1 MKARVLGF
9 ALACLA
15 LIVFLAPQTAVW
27 AAAPTQRIA
36 EGSEAT
42 CVLDS
47 SGALHCYGYIVGSI
61 PTDTFTQIDGE
72 EKTFCGVKTDQS
84 LACWGVTNGMTN
96 IPTGAFTRVTAGATF
111 ACAMRTDG
119 RPVCWGSN
127 LVGQIVV
134 PSGTFTQVEAAY
146 QHACGLKTDG
156 SVVCWGD
163 DVGGNTSSA
172 AGPFV
177 EIRVSDMVNCGL
189 TSAGAISCWGLNT
202 FHNVVSQAGP
212 FEQMSVGV
220 AATCG
225 IKSNGDISCWG
236 NNLATSPAGPF
247 AQVGIGNAHICGL
260 RTDGSLD
267 CWGSN
272 TYGLAPRVAM
282 AAPPDGE
289 VGQSYTHNL
298 AASGGTLPYTYT
310 VVNGSLPAGVSLSA
324 GELSGTPSTA
334 GSYTFMIAVVDSSAS
349 IPLERRE
356 QYTVEINSK
365 PVLGAIGDKS
375 VSEGS
380 ALTFTVS
387 ASDPNPDQT
396 LTYTMQAGAPSGVS
410 LNSVTGAFNW
420 TPTEAQGPGDY
431 PITITVTDSGSTP
444 LSDSETFTIHVSEV
458 NSPPRIQLT
467 RFIAKNELTTLDLIP
482 TYSDDDLPANTLTF
496 SLGEG
501 APAGASIN
509 AATGEF
515 IWTPTEAQGPNS
527 YTFAFIISDGAGG
540 SYSYYPTITI
550 YEVNQAPV
558 LAGIGDKSVA
568 EGSRLTFIA
577 SATDADLPANRLS
590 FSLGVGAPAGVS
602 INASTGEFTWTPTEA
617 QGPGE
622 YEITVIVSD
631 DNLIDAK
638 SDQETIR
645 VTVAEVDQ
653 APVLAGI
660 GNQSVDEGE
669 TLAFT
674 ASAADADLPANT
686 LTFSLEDGA
695 PAGASINAGTG
706 EFTWIPTEA
715 DGPGTYDIRIR
726 VADSDGG
733 NDSETIRVTVAE
745 VNQNPVLDPIS
756 NQSGLLGQTLAFTAT
771 AVDTDLPANTLTFA
785 LEDDAPAGA
794 MINGA
799 TGEFTWMP
807 SAELAPGVYSFTV
820 SVSDGAGGSDSQ
832 TVLVSLNASLNH
844 IYLPLV
850 VK

>member
-9 ALACLA
+9 ALACLL
-15 LIVFLAPQTAVW
+15 LIVFLAPQSAVW

-36 EGSEAT
+36 VGSEAT

-47 SGALHCYGYIVGSI
+47 SGALHCYGNIVGSI
-61 PTDTFTQIDGE
+61 PTDIFTQIDGE
-72 EKTFCGVKTDQS
+72 DKTFCGVKTDQS
-84 LACWGVTNGMTN
+84 LACWGVTTGMTS
-96 IPTGAFTRVTAGATF
+96 IPTGAFTRVTAGAGF

-119 RPVCWGSN
+119 SPVCWGSN
-127 LVGQIVV
+127 LVGQTVV

-189 TSAGAISCWGLNT
+189 TSAGAISCWGLNS
-202 FHNVVSQAGP
+202 FNNVVSQAGP

-236 NNLATSPAGPF
+236 NNLSSSPAGPF
-247 AQVGIGNAHICGL
+247 AQVGIGDAHICGL

-267 CWGSN
+267 CWGNN
-272 TYGLAPRVAM
+272 TYGLAPRVTM
-282 AAPPDGE
+282 VAPPDGE

-298 AASGGTLPYTYT
+298 AASGGTMPYAYSIVDGT
-310 VVNGSLPAGVSLSA
+310 LPAGVSLSA
-324 GELSGTPSTA
+324 GELSGTPATA
-334 GSYTFMIAVVDSSAS
+334 GSYTFTIAVVDSSAS

-365 PVLGAIGDKS
+365 PVLGSIGDKN
-375 VSEGS
+375 VNEGS

-387 ASDPNPDQT
+387 ASDPNSDQT
-396 LTYTMQAGAPSGVS
+396 LTYLMTAGAPSGAS
-410 LNSVTGAFNW
+410 LNSVTGVFNW

-431 PITITVTDSGSTP
+431 PVTITVTDSGSTP
-444 LSDSETFTIHVSEV
+444 LSDSETFTIHVAEV
-458 NSPPRIQLT
+458 NSPPRLQLT
-467 RFIAKNELTTLDLIP
+467 RYLAYDELTTLDFIP
-482 TYSDDDLPANTLTF
+482 LYSDDDLPPNTLTF

-509 AATGEF
+509 PATGEF
-515 IWTPTEAQGPNS
+515 TWIPTEAQGPNS
-527 YTFAFIISDGAGG
+527 YTFAFTISDGAGG

-568 EGSRLTFIA
+568 EGSKLTFIA
-577 SATDADLPANRLS
+577 SATDADLPANRLT
-590 FSLGVGAPAGVS
+590 FSLGTGAPAGAS
-602 INASTGEFTWTPTEA
+602 INANTGEFTWTPTEA

-622 YEITVIVSD
+622 YEITIIVSD
-631 DNLIDAK
+631 DNILIAE
-638 SDQETIR
+638 SDQETIH
-645 VTVAEVDQ
+645 VTVAEVNQ
-653 APVLAGI
+653 APVLAVI

-669 TLAFT
+669 TLTFA
-674 ASAADADLPANT
+674 ASAADADLPANA

-695 PAGASINAGTG
+695 PAGAGINASTG
-706 EFTWIPTEA
+706 EFTWTPTEA
-715 DGPGTYDIRIR
+715 EGPGIYDIHIR

-733 NDSETIRVTVAE
+733 TDAETIRVTVAE
-745 VNQNPVLDPIS
+745 VNQNPVLNPIS
-756 NQSGLLGQTLAFTAT
+756 SQSGLLGQALAFTAT
-771 AVDTDLPANTLTFA
+771 AVDADLPANTLVFS

-794 MINGA
+794 MINA
-799 TGEFTWMP
+799 DTGEFTWTP
-807 SAELAPGVYSFTV
+807 SAEQTPGVYSFTV
-820 SVSDGAGGSDSQ
+820 TVRDGAGGSASQ
-832 TVLVSLNASLNH
+832 TVLVTLNANLNH

-850 VK
+850 LK